1 MFDKCILVKFH
12 MKKVFGNPYYIQ
24 RAENEDLTE
33 VDDNGNK
40 SFYRNIAFIDF
51 NVRWNEFRQKTI
63 LQMSEVTSRLQVKTN
78 RSQHPIIIITVTQ
91 QSLG

>member
-40 SFYRNIAFIDF
+40 SFYRNIAFID
-51 NVRWNEFRQKTI
+51 
-63 LQMSEVTSRLQVKTN
+63 LTSDGTSFGRK
-78 RSQHPIIIITVTQ
+78 RSSKCQR
-91 QSLG
+91 